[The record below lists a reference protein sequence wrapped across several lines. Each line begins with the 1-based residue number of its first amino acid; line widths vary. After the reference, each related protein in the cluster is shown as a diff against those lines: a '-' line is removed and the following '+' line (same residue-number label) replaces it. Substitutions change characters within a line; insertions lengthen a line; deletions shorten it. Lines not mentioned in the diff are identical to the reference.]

1 MGKSTIWSCSIA
13 TLNYQRVS
21 QIQLNMSF
29 PPKLAALLLHI
40 YFLKKTAIA
49 NDNYQL
55 KELHN
60 IVLLGLSVRIQ
71 YMV

>member
-1 MGKSTIWSCSIA
+1 
-13 TLNYQRVS
+13 
-21 QIQLNMSF
+21 MSF

-40 YFLKKTAIA
+40 FKNEQTAIA
-49 NDNYQL
+49 NDSYQL

>member
-1 MGKSTIWSCSIA
+1 
-13 TLNYQRVS
+13 
-21 QIQLNMSF
+21 MSF

-40 YFLKKTAIA
+40 LKKTAIA